1 MNNSIPLMLLLQLV
15 LILCNAVFACAEIAV
30 ISMNENRLKKLSKNG
45 DKRADKVLNL
55 TSEPAKFLA
64 TIQVAITLSG
74 FLGSAFAAD
83 NFSNILVDWIVDL
96 GINIPRGT
104 LDTLSVIFI
113 TILLSYVTLILGELV
128 PKRIAMRKS
137 EKISLVMSGGITII
151 AKLFSPIVW
160 LLTKSTNGVL
170 RLMGIDPNQQ
180 EEELTEDEIRMLLD
194 EGSKKGVIAQ
204 DENEIIQNV
213 FEFDDITAG
222 EIATH
227 RTELS
232 ILWMEESVDL
242 WDKTIKNSEHRF
254 YPICDE
260 SIDNIVGILDS
271 KEYFRLDNKDKDNII
286 NIAVKKPYFV
296 PEGVK
301 ADVLF
306 RDMKESK
313 NSIVGV
319 LDEYGGITGIVT
331 MNDLIEQLLG
341 DFITST
347 SGVDEEPEIKQID
360 SSTWTIK
367 GSASLDDIEDILNV
381 NLPKEDFDTFNGLVF
396 GTLGKFP
403 EDGSSIEVEVAGLN
417 IKVIEIKEHKVE
429 KAIVGILDK
438 GEETAIS

>member
-1 MNNSIPLMLLLQLV
+1 MKNSIPLMLLLQII
-15 LILCNAVFACAEIAV
+15 LILCNAIFACAEIAV
-30 ISMNENRLKKLSKNG
+30 ISMNENKLKKLSDDG
-45 DKRADKVLNL
+45 DKRANKLL
-55 TSEPAKFLA
+55 KLIKEPAKFLA

-83 NFSNILVDWIVDL
+83 NFSTILVEWIFSL
-96 GINIPRGT
+96 GIKIPRDT
-104 LDTLSVIFI
+104 LDTLAVIFI

-137 EKISLVMSGGITII
+137 EKISLTMSGGITII
-151 AKLFSPIVW
+151 SRIFAPIVW

-170 RLMGIDPNQQ
+170 RLLGIDPNQQ
-180 EEELTEDEIRMLLD
+180 DEEVTEEEIRMLLE
-194 EGSKKGVIAQ
+194 EGSKKGIIAQ

-213 FEFDDITAG
+213 FELDDITAG

-227 RTELS
+227 RTELA

-242 WDKTIKNSEHRF
+242 WEKTIKNSEHRF
-254 YPICDE
+254 YPICNE

-271 KEYFRLDNKDKDNII
+271 KIYFRLDNKNKENII

-296 PEGVK
+296 PEGIK

-319 LDEYGGITGIVT
+319 LDEYGGIIGIVT
-331 MNDLIEQLLG
+331 INDLIEQLLG
-341 DFITST
+341 DFITRRQ
-347 SGVDEEPEIKQID
+347 GIEEEPEIKQID
-360 SSTWTIK
+360 SATWRIR
-367 GSASLDDIEDILNV
+367 GSASLDDIEDALNIS
-381 NLPKEDFDTFNGLVF
+381 LPKEDFDTFNGLVF

-403 EDGSSIEVEVAGLN
+403 DDGTSVEVEIAGLSIN
-417 IKVIEIKEHKVE
+417 VIEIKEHKVE
-429 KAIVGILDK
+429 KAIVGILEK
-438 GEETAIS
+438 N